1 MLESLRDIRLFVAVY
16 EERSFTAAAHRE
28 NATQSGVSQHI
39 RKIEDR
45 FGVKLFSR
53 GTSGITP
60 TPAGDSYYRHCIN
73 VLRSNEAATRAL
85 MEFGSGLEGEI
96 TIGLMPTM
104 TRCAMAPALARF
116 MAQHPNVV
124 VRITEAYSA
133 LLTQQVRAGEL
144 DFAVVPAFADAVGLK
159 SRLLA
164 RTPEILVSGGHLG
177 IAHREPV
184 RLSDLD
190 ALKVI
195 VPSWQ
200 NTRRRSLET
209 YFSSNGVR
217 ISRLLELDAML
228 GTLDLVANSD
238 WVTILPGVMMANDIA
253 SRNFTVNPLASPA
266 LETDLVLIE
275 PARQPLSPPA
285 EVFLDMLEA
294 ETQRLNALWGDQRGR
309 KETGPVSV
317 THGRR

>member
-16 EERSFTAAAHRE
+16 EERSFTAAALRE

-39 RKIEDR
+39 RKIEAR
-45 FGVKLFSR
+45 FGVKLFAR
-53 GTSGITP
+53 GSSGVVP
-60 TPAGDSYYRHCIN
+60 TPAGDSYYRHCID

-85 MEFGSGLEGEI
+85 LDFSSGLGGEI
-96 TIGLMPTM
+96 SVGLMPTM

-116 MAQHPNVV
+116 MDMHPNVV

-133 LLTQQVRAGEL
+133 VLTQQVRGGEL

-164 RTPEILVSGGHLG
+164 RTPEVLVSNGHLG
-177 IAHREPV
+177 VPHMEPV
-184 RLSDLD
+184 RLSDLGS
-190 ALKVI
+190 LKVV
-195 VPSWQ
+195 VPSGQ

-217 ISRLLELDAML
+217 IGRVLELDAML
-228 GTLDLVANSD
+228 GTLDLVASTG
-238 WVTILPGVMMANDIA
+238 WVTILPGVMMASDIE
-253 SRNFTVNPLASPA
+253 SRHYVINPLTDPP

-275 PARQPLSPPA
+275 PARQPLSPA
-285 EVFLDMLEA
+285 A
-294 ETQRLNALWGDQRGR
+294 ETFLTVLEQETTRLNGLWKQRDR
-309 KETGPVSV
+309 PKVPVNA
-317 THGRR
+317 

>member
-16 EERSFTAAAHRE
+16 EERSFTAAALRE

-39 RKIEDR
+39 RKIESR
-45 FGVKLFSR
+45 FGVKLFAR
-53 GTSGITP
+53 GSGGVIP
-60 TPAGDSYYRHCIN
+60 TPAGDSYYRHCID

-85 MEFGSGLEGEI
+85 LDFSSGLEGEI
-96 TIGLMPTM
+96 TVGLMPTM

-116 MAQHPNVV
+116 MDMHPNVV

-133 LLTQQVRAGEL
+133 VLTQQVRAGEL

-164 RTPEILVSGGHLG
+164 RTPEVLVSNGHLDVP
-177 IAHREPV
+177 HMEPV
-184 RLSDLD
+184 QLAELGT
-190 ALKVI
+190 LKVV
-195 VPSWQ
+195 VPSGQ

-217 ISRLLELDAML
+217 IGRVLELDAML
-228 GTLDLVANSD
+228 GTLDLVASSD
-238 WVTILPGVMMANDIA
+238 WVTILPGVMMANDIQT
-253 SRNFTVNPLASPA
+253 RHYVINPLAQPP

-275 PARQPLSPPA
+275 PARQPLSPA
-285 EVFLDMLEA
+285 A
-294 ETQRLNALWGDQRGR
+294 ETFLAVLEEETRRLNALWSSPADTR
-309 KETGPVSV
+309 ETVGA
-317 THGRR
+317 

>member
-16 EERSFTAAAHRE
+16 EERSFTAAAQRE

-53 GTSGITP
+53 GNAAITP

-96 TIGLMPTM
+96 TVGLMPTM

-133 LLTQQVRAGEL
+133 LLTQQVRAGEV
-144 DFAVVPAFADAVGLK
+144 DFAVVPAFADAVGLR

-177 IAHREPV
+177 VPHTEPV
-184 RLSDLD
+184 HLSDFE

-200 NTRRRSLET
+200 NTRRRSLEA
-209 YFSSNGVR
+209 YFSSNDVKV
-217 ISRLLELDAML
+217 SRLLELDAML

-238 WVTILPGVMMANDIA
+238 WVTILPGVMMANDIE
-253 SRNFTVNPLASPA
+253 SRAFTVNPLADPA

-275 PARQPLSPPA
+275 PARQPLSPAA
-285 EVFLDMLEA
+285 EIFLEMLEL
-294 ETQRLNALWGDQRGR
+294 ETRRLNALWDDHQSEKRGIR
-309 KETGPVSV
+309 ASIIYG
-317 THGRR
+317 